1 MLDSFQTQKASLT
14 KTLNP
19 FIASKHIHI
28 LVIHL
33 NIWRVNEASD
43 TISGVTNSSW
53 HGIGGWSDLPHAL
66 MQ

>member
-28 LVIHL
+28 LVTHL
-33 NIWRVNEASD
+33 NIWRASEASD
-43 TISGVTNSSW
+43 TLSGVYKFE
-53 HGIGGWSDLPHAL
+53 LAQYRR
-66 MQ
+66 ME